1 MKIVYVIDSL
11 ASKGGAERIISEK
24 MNYMAD
30 LLGYDVTVVTCY
42 QFPESMPNAYQISD
56 NIRQINLQIEAHHQ
70 YRYHYPKRL
79 WVKWKYFRELRHRL
93 RETIKNINPDILIG
107 VGYTLADV
115 VCQSNYQAAI
125 IIESHEAKMF
135 TMSNELHQ
143 ERLLLLKFFV
153 KIYKYFYIKTIEQ
166 KATVVVTLT
175 EQDAQEWRKAKRVE
189 IIPNFS
195 SMPISNISTGKNKK
209 VIAVGRLEWQKG
221 YDRLL
226 SIWAETSR
234 SHPDWQLNI
243 YGEGSLKKELAN
255 QISQNEL
262 VNVHIHDFTTN
273 ISCQYAESSIC
284 VLTSR
289 FEGFSLV
296 LLEALRHGVP
306 CITFD
311 CPFGPAEV
319 VGNEKCGYVV
329 ENGNLRLFASK
340 LSYLMDN
347 PNTRKTFS
355 LNAIE
360 KAKTYDKENIMRQ
373 WQRLF
378 ENLILHKQK
387 NLNYETNLLSH

>member
-1 MKIVYVIDSL
+1 M
-11 ASKGGAERIISEK
+11 
-24 MNYMAD
+24 
-30 LLGYDVTVVTCY
+30 
-42 QFPESMPNAYQISD
+42 
-56 NIRQINLQIEAHHQ
+56 
-70 YRYHYPKRL
+70 
-79 WVKWKYFRELRHRL
+79 
-93 RETIKNINPDILIG
+93 
-107 VGYTLADV
+107 
-115 VCQSNYQAAI
+115 
-125 IIESHEAKMF
+125 
-135 TMSNELHQ
+135 
-143 ERLLLLKFFV
+143 
-153 KIYKYFYIKTIEQ
+153 
-166 KATVVVTLT
+166 
-175 EQDAQEWRKAKRVE
+175 E

-234 SHPDWQLNI
+234 SHPYWQLNI